1 MKLWR
6 RLGSTEPMSIGYFFN
21 IVVPSMKSTYAAGA
35 ILGIYAHLERLFMA
49 FAGNPDAS
57 EADAAFDYFRNERRL
72 LY

>member
-1 MKLWR
+1 
-6 RLGSTEPMSIGYFFN
+6 
-21 IVVPSMKSTYAAGA
+21 MKSTYAAGA
-35 ILGIYAHLERLFMA
+35 IWAFMRIWNDFFMA